1 MRKVFV
7 LGLDCAPP
15 KIIYENYGVNLVN
28 IREVVEESSRY
39 IMHSSHPPI
48 TIPAWISMFTG
59 KTPGELGL
67 YGFRHRKPGDVR
79 ESYIVNSTH
88 VKARTLWD
96 EVGRK
101 GGRVGVVGVPPTY
114 PPKPVH
120 GFMITDFTTPGP
132 EKPYT
137 FPPWLRREVESKF
150 GKYIFDVVYRSEEK
164 ERVAKEL
171 FHMTKQHLGVVKY
184 LASKKPWDLFIY
196 VEVGVDRVHH
206 AFWKF
211 FDKEHPRYVEH
222 EVLSKVIPEYYK
234 LIDEWFGE
242 LRKTLPK
249 DTVIVIVSDHGA
261 KAMKGAFVINQW
273 LEEQGYLK
281 FKEKPRK
288 QGEDISKE
296 MIDWEHTIAWGWG
309 GYYARVF
316 INLKGREPRG
326 IVGREEYFDVIS
338 QLKRDFKRIRGPKG
352 ERWDTKVYTP
362 NELYPEV
369 NGDPPDLLVYFDN
382 LSWRSAGTVGWPTI
396 YLPEN
401 DRGPDDAVHDWYG
414 VFSVYDPEGTLEKGD
429 IGEIM
434 IHKIHEFLRNIV
446 LERT

>member
-1 MRKVFV
+1 MRKLFI

-15 KIIYENYGVNLVN
+15 RIIYESYGVELVN
-28 IREVVEESSRY
+28 IGEIVRESARY
-39 IMHSSHPPI
+39 LLHSSHPPI

-88 VKARTLWD
+88 VKAKTFWD
-96 EVGRK
+96 EVGRR
-101 GGRVGVVGVPPTY
+101 GGRVGIIGVPPTY
-114 PPKPVH
+114 PPKPIH

-137 FPPWLRREVESKF
+137 FPPWLRREIELKF
-150 GKYIFDVVYRSEEK
+150 GKYIFDVVYRSGEK
-164 ERVAKEL
+164 DKVAKEL
-171 FHMTKQHLGVVKY
+171 FHMTKQHLNIVKY
-184 LASKKPWDLFIY
+184 LLKKKPWDLFVY

-211 FDKEHPRYVEH
+211 FDKNHPRYVENS
-222 EVLSKVIPEYYK
+222 ELGEVIPEYYR
-234 LIDEWFGE
+234 LIDNWFGE
-242 LRKTLPK
+242 VRKILPK
-249 DTVIVIVSDHGA
+249 DTVIIIASDHGA

-281 FKEKPRK
+281 LKEKPKR
-288 QGEDISKE
+288 QGVDLERE

-316 INLKGREPRG
+316 INLKGREPKG
-326 IVGREEYFDVIS
+326 KVGKEEYYDVIE
-338 QLKRDFKRIRGPKG
+338 QLKKDFMKIRGPNN
-352 ERWDTKVYTP
+352 ELWETKVYTP

-369 NGDPPDLLVYFDN
+369 KGDPPDLLVYFDN
-382 LSWRSAGTVGWPTI
+382 LSWRSAGTLSWPTI

-414 VFSVYDPEGTLEKGD
+414 VFTIFDPEKTVAKGD
-429 IGEIM
+429 KGEIM
-434 IHKIHEFLRNIV
+434 IHEVYGKFKEIV
-446 LERT
+446 FSS